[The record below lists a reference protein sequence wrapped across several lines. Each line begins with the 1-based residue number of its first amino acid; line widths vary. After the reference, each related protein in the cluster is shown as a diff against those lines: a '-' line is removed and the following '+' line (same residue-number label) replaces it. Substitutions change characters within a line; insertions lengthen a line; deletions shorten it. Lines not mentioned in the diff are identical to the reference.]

1 VELPPDSS
9 GKRRQQTRG
18 GFASAK
24 DAAAARAEVLR
35 KSRLGELPL
44 DGSLTVETWLRQW
57 IAIKTD
63 AVATDD
69 PLRPSTA
76 VSCRMHIERYL
87 IPYLGHRKLADL
99 TPMDLAAMFAKIR
112 KQREADRLQAIRM
125 NDRYVQEAEQTNA
138 DRRARGLKRR
148 VKPMR
153 VPVPRPFGPSSAT
166 RVRAT
171 ISSALAD
178 AVAQGEATRNV
189 AAQTR
194 QRRGRKNRRP
204 RVRVWEPDQ
213 LGAWLD
219 ALEAQAERLYP
230 LVYVA
235 TFAGLRRG
243 ELCGLKWSAV
253 DLIRGRITV
262 DWQRTAAGY
271 QVVEWNDPKTDE
283 SESTIDID
291 ATTVAV
297 LQAWRKVQ
305 LAERLKWG
313 PGYHQGG
320 YVFAKGG
327 RPALP
332 PRLCNQADHS
342 ADAQAWHAPS

>member
-1 VELPPDSS
+1 
-9 GKRRQQTRG
+9 
-18 GFASAK
+18 
-24 DAAAARAEVLR
+24 
-35 KSRLGELPL
+35 
-44 DGSLTVETWLRQW
+44 
-57 IAIKTD
+57 
-63 AVATDD
+63 
-69 PLRPSTA
+69 
-76 VSCRMHIERYL
+76 
-87 IPYLGHRKLADL
+87 
-99 TPMDLAAMFAKIR
+99 MDLAAMFAKIR
-112 KQREADRLQAIRM
+112 KQREADRLEAM
-125 NDRYVQEAEQTNA
+125 STNDRYAQEAEQVNA

-148 VKPMR
+148 VKPVR
-153 VPVPRPFGPSSAT
+153 VAVPRPFGPSSAT

-178 AVAQGEATRNV
+178 AVAQGEVTRNV

-243 ELCGLKWSAV
+243 ELCGLKWSVV
-253 DLIRGRITV
+253 DLVRGRITV

-271 QVVEWNDPKTDE
+271 QVVENDPKTDE

-297 LQAWRKVQ
+297 LKAWRKVQ

-313 PGYHQGG
+313 QGYHKGG
-320 YVFAKGG
+320 YVFVKEDGQPYHPDYVTKRITRLMRKHG
-327 RPALP
+327 MPPASLHTLRHTAASLQIAAGVDIAIVSKRMRHSTIGLTNDTYGHLIGKAGQKAARAAVAQVPRRNTRQRGPSHP
-332 PRLCNQADHS
+332 PRVQGS
-342 ADAQAWHAPS
+342 ERETRVS